1 MNPPAS
7 SKVPRRAETLQV
19 LRLIGERQPLLMLVG
34 SDDGF
39 GTRWTLGG
47 QQVQPGI
54 ARYLMEEG
62 FVCER
67 GRTEFGARCLLLTA
81 AGVSF
86 RDRGI
91 AWWRGLSWWEK
102 LGVVVLG

>member
-67 GRTEFGARCLLLTA
+67 GRTEFGARRLLLTA